1 MSERATPRVAV
12 IADTSLQRHVL
23 QQALLGHGYEVVL
36 NADPARVDDAALEC
50 APDLWLVDL
59 TQQDDSPL
67 LDSLLEQD
75 RAPVLF
81 GEGHAPERHTEHY
94 PRWERRLI
102 GKLKRLIGDPSDGV
116 GDSLGALLDEE
127 RPPRLEIPGDLAAMP
142 LQAGEAA
149 REVWLLAASL
159 GGPAAVKAFL
169 DALPG
174 GLPIGFLYAQHID
187 ASFEQNLPQAV
198 GRHSQWHVKN
208 VRDGE
213 ALRCGEVMVVPVLH
227 ELGFHH
233 DGRLK
238 CSQRPWPE
246 PYTPSIDQ
254 MMLNLAQQFGPDC
267 GVIVFSGMGSDGSA
281 AAAYV
286 RRQGGEVWTQRADS
300 CVCSSMPDSLREAG
314 YSSFNASPRELAD
327 GQASG
332 RTLRAD
338 RSRNM
343 NQAVIEQDGMSRNT
357 PANPTPDSLTGLL
370 LPLSDRTL
378 LLPNVAVAEL
388 IAYRNP
394 QVAAG
399 VPQWYLGQ
407 VAWRD
412 LRLPLLSFEAASSGE
427 QQPVLGS
434 SARVVVINAL
444 GGRPHVKFLALLV
457 QGIPRSVRLDANL
470 ASTAAPLAAL
480 ELAAVDIGGETARIP
495 DLAGLEEKL
504 ADAGLI

>member
-1 MSERATPRVAV
+1 RRQRRCRLRAAPGWR
-12 IADTSLQRHVL
+12 
-23 QQALLGHGYEVVL
+23 GM
-36 NADPARVDDAALEC
+36 DPARRQLRLFEHAGQLARSRL
-50 APDLWLVDL
+50 
-59 TQQDDSPL
+59 QQF
-67 LDSLLEQD
+67 QCQ
-75 RAPVLF
+75 
-81 GEGHAPERHTEHY
+81 
-94 PRWERRLI
+94 
-102 GKLKRLIGDPSDGV
+102 
-116 GDSLGALLDEE
+116 
-127 RPPRLEIPGDLAAMP
+127 PPRT
-142 LQAGEAA
+142 
-149 REVWLLAASL
+149 
-159 GGPAAVKAFL
+159 
-169 DALPG
+169 
-174 GLPIGFLYAQHID
+174 
-187 ASFEQNLPQAV
+187 
-198 GRHSQWHVKN
+198 GR
-208 VRDGE
+208 G
-213 ALRCGEVMVVPVLH
+213 
-227 ELGFHH
+227 
-233 DGRLK
+233 
-238 CSQRPWPE
+238 
-246 PYTPSIDQ
+246 I
-254 MMLNLAQQFGPDC
+254 
-267 GVIVFSGMGSDGSA
+267 
-281 AAAYV
+281 
-286 RRQGGEVWTQRADS
+286 
-300 CVCSSMPDSLREAG
+300 
-314 YSSFNASPRELAD
+314 

-399 VPQWYLGQ
+399 LPQWYLGQ

>member
-1 MSERATPRVAV
+1 MTAALPGIPLEAWRRRGRTLDFKGFPIRYWEAGQGRPLLLIHGFPSAAWDWHYLWEPLAQRYRVLVCDLLGFGDSAKPRAHRYSLLEQ
-12 IADTSLQRHVL
+12 ADL

-238 CSQRPWPE
+238 CSQRSWPE

-314 YSSFNASPRELAD
+314 YSSFNASPRELA
-327 GQASG
+327 
-332 RTLRAD
+332 
-338 RSRNM
+338 
-343 NQAVIEQDGMSRNT
+343 
-357 PANPTPDSLTGLL
+357 
-370 LPLSDRTL
+370 
-378 LLPNVAVAEL
+378 
-388 IAYRNP
+388 
-394 QVAAG
+394 
-399 VPQWYLGQ
+399 
-407 VAWRD
+407 
-412 LRLPLLSFEAASSGE
+412 EA
-427 QQPVLGS
+427 L
-434 SARVVVINAL
+434 
-444 GGRPHVKFLALLV
+444 VKH
-457 QGIPRSVRLDANL
+457 
-470 ASTAAPLAAL
+470 LAARC
-480 ELAAVDIGGETARIP
+480 APTGVET
-495 DLAGLEEKL
+495 
-504 ADAGLI
+504 

>member
-1 MSERATPRVAV
+1 MTERATPRVAV

-102 GKLKRLIGDPSDGV
+102 AKLKRLIGDPSDGV

-127 RPPRLEIPGDLAAMP
+127 RPARLEIPGDLAAMP
-142 LQAGEAA
+142 LQAGEPA

-174 GLPIGFLYAQHID
+174 GLPIAFLYAQHID
-187 ASFEQNLPQAV
+187 ASFEQSLPQAV

-213 ALRCGEVMVVPVLH
+213 ALRCGEVQVVPVLH

-286 RRQGGEVWTQRADS
+286 RRQGGCLLYTSDAAD
-300 CVCSSMPDSLREAG
+300 
-314 YSSFNASPRELAD
+314 
-327 GQASG
+327 
-332 RTLRAD
+332 D
-338 RSRNM
+338 R
-343 NQAVIEQDGMSRNT
+343 I
-357 PANPTPDSLTGLL
+357 
-370 LPLSDRTL
+370 
-378 LLPNVAVAEL
+378 
-388 IAYRNP
+388 
-394 QVAAG
+394 
-399 VPQWYLGQ
+399 
-407 VAWRD
+407 
-412 LRLPLLSFEAASSGE
+412 
-427 QQPVLGS
+427 
-434 SARVVVINAL
+434 
-444 GGRPHVKFLALLV
+444 
-457 QGIPRSVRLDANL
+457 
-470 ASTAAPLAAL
+470 
-480 ELAAVDIGGETARIP
+480 
-495 DLAGLEEKL
+495 
-504 ADAGLI
+504 